1 MENQSVEAACL
12 RRVLSEVRR
21 SGSRGRYPRE
31 LKARILRYAQVRWS
45 AEATTRTV
53 ALEVGLKYATL
64 VEWRAALGRKAKS
77 PELRRIH
84 LVAEAKPRG
93 LAPTL
98 HLKGGHYVE
107 GLTLQQLASLVK
119 ELQ

>member
-1 MENQSVEAACL
+1 M
-12 RRVLSEVRR
+12 
-21 SGSRGRYPRE
+21 
-31 LKARILRYAQVRWS
+31 
-45 AEATTRTV
+45 V

-77 PELRRIH
+77 SELRRIH
-84 LVAEAKPRG
+84 LVAEAKSRG

-98 HLKGGHYVE
+98 RLKGGHYVE
-107 GLTLQQLASLVK
+107 GLTLQQLASLVR